1 MKNFKTFAA
10 VLAVVV
16 GVVVVIG
23 TFIFP
28 IYFGDFMYGSIGV
41 AILALVTGF
50 LLCGTSGERV
60 SDWRPI
66 TWLVVV
72 LWLVAGHL
80 YGCFATINLKHQF
93 ADVVEHGMSSEIYG
107 EGSDLHDVGLNYYGG
122 LDGIVAHRKAYL
134 AKQGMIYWGAWWSG
148 DKWPSSCGIYFWVG
162 PLANLNRREHP
173 QK

>member
-1 MKNFKTFAA
+1 MKFREIAPWLGIA
-10 VLAVVV
+10 LVA
-16 GVVVVIG
+16 IG
-23 TFIFP
+23 LIGMLIFP
-28 IYFGDFMYGSIGV
+28 IYFGDFVFGGIGV
-41 AILALVTGF
+41 AVLALLAGW

-80 YGCFATINLKHQF
+80 YGCFATIGLKHQF

-122 LDGIVAHRKAYL
+122 LDAVVARRKAHL
-134 AKQGMIYWGAWWSG
+134 AKQGTIYWGAWWSG

-173 QK
+173 Q